1 MKILILRAFSH
12 FREHKPSCEIRLIC
26 SCCRCAHFGSVSFP
40 PPNRQSLKSV
50 QSLNCVETLNSHEGN
65 DILYHLQ
72 GQLASGFKPRSREG
86 NDATGAVEG
95 VTMERVSIH
104 VPTRGTTI
112 STAWMRLSIA
122 MFQSTFPRG
131 ERRCGIRGTRRIHRV
146 SIHVPT
152 RGTTNPRQL
161 FRLDQWSF
169 NPRSREGN
177 DSSCMC
183 WRRAERGF
191 NPRSREG
198 NDTLLSVSPCY
209 CRVFQSTFPR
219 GERRRSF
226 RLVYRFL
233 HRVSIHVPARGTT
246 MGAHTD
252 GVPLDVSIHV
262 PARGTTGN
270 IISVLKNNS
279 VSIHVPA
286 RGTTVVTDYSQ
297 RVAMVSIHVPARGT
311 TSDRWQCD
319 ICL

>member
-1 MKILILRAFSH
+1 MKILIPRAFSH

-131 ERRCGIRGTRRIHRV
+131 ERQMSLDYGVDLEQFQSTFPRGERRCGIRGTRRIHRV
-146 SIHVPT
+146 SIHVP
-152 RGTTNPRQL
+152 
-161 FRLDQWSF
+161 
-169 NPRSREGN
+169 
-177 DSSCMC
+177 
-183 WRRAERGF
+183 
-191 NPRSREG
+191 
-198 NDTLLSVSPCY
+198 
-209 CRVFQSTFPR
+209 
-219 GERRRSF
+219 
-226 RLVYRFL
+226 
-233 HRVSIHVPARGTT
+233 ARGTT
-246 MGAHTD
+246 WDH
-252 GVPLDVSIHV
+252 
-262 PARGTTGN
+262 R
-270 IISVLKNNS
+270 
-279 VSIHVPA
+279 
-286 RGTTVVTDYSQ
+286 
-297 RVAMVSIHVPARGT
+297 
-311 TSDRWQCD
+311 
-319 ICL
+319 